1 MRKGPAGDGLLSNRF
16 RLVGWSGM
24 RASAA
29 IAVLGMIAS
38 GSAAFGIERL
48 DAVARRIATGAPLK
62 IVAFGSSSTQGIGA
76 SSPQM
81 SYPAQL
87 QVDLGRML
95 PGQSIEVINRGVGGE
110 DADDMMK
117 RLDADAIAPKPD
129 LVILQTGSNDP
140 IRGVPLDR
148 FVENTRKALLDIRA
162 RGIDTMLLEP
172 QWCPTLERTPGAG
185 AYRDAVRAI
194 GAELGVPVIKRSS
207 LMQSWLREQRITM
220 SELLSED
227 GLHMRD
233 GGYTLLAEAVAHEII
248 EQAALTTASKSQANV
263 AISSR

>member
-1 MRKGPAGDGLLSNRF
+1 
-16 RLVGWSGM
+16 M
-24 RASAA
+24 RASAVL
-29 IAVLGMIAS
+29 AVLGMIGG
-38 GSAAFGIERL
+38 GSMALGSERL
-48 DAVARRIATGAPLK
+48 DAVAHRIVSGAPLK

-76 SSPQM
+76 SSPEH

-87 QVDLGRML
+87 QADLGRML
-95 PGQSIEVINRGVGGE
+95 PGQKIEVLNRGVGGE

-117 RLDADAIAPKPD
+117 RIDADAIAPKPD

-148 FVENTRKALLDIRA
+148 FMENTRKALLEIRA

-207 LMQSWLREQRITM
+207 LMQSWLREQRVTM

-233 GGYTLLAEAVAHEII
+233 AGYALLADAVAHEII
-248 EQAALTTASKSQANV
+248 EQAALATASHQRA
-263 AISSR
+263 AMTISAR